1 MRVLITGASGFL
13 GTALSRALVQ
23 RGDDVVAAR
32 RRVDPESV
40 KWSTAEGFDPP
51 EALSGFDAVIHL
63 AGENVG
69 AGRWTAQRK
78 ERIRKSRVEGTAR
91 VVEALRVAD
100 PRPTTLICASAVGYY
115 GDTGQRTCTE
125 QDEPGDDF
133 LAHVCVAWEAEA
145 IKAEELGV
153 RVIRT
158 RFGALLGSEGGML
171 ERLLPV
177 FKKGLGGRL
186 GDGEQGISWIHLH
199 DAVRAVLFLLDR
211 SQSSGPYNVTAPEP
225 ASNREFTQMLGAVL
239 HRPTVLPAPAFA
251 LRVAFGEMGD
261 TVLLRGQ
268 RALPKRLLQEGFSF
282 EYSRLQPALT
292 DLVHRA

>member
-1 MRVLITGASGFL
+1 MRVVITGASGFL

-23 RGDDVVAAR
+23 RGDEVVAAR
-32 RRVDPESV
+32 RRADPESV
-40 KWSTAEGFDPP
+40 KWSTTDGFDPP
-51 EALSGFDAVIHL
+51 DALSGFDAVIHL

-69 AGRWTAQRK
+69 AGRWSAERK
-78 ERIRKSRVEGTAR
+78 EKIRNSRVHGTAR
-91 VVEALRVAD
+91 VVEALQVAD

-125 QDEPGDDF
+125 RDEPGDDF
-133 LAHVCVAWEAEA
+133 LAHVGVAWEAEA
-145 IKAEELGV
+145 IKAQDLGV
-153 RVIRT
+153 RVVRT
-158 RFGALLGSEGGML
+158 RFGALLGREGGML

-225 ASNREFTQMLGAVL
+225 ASNREFTRTLGEVL

-251 LRVAFGEMGD
+251 LRVAFGEMGE

-282 EYSRLQPALT
+282 EYSRLQPALSN
-292 DLVHRA
+292 LLGRA